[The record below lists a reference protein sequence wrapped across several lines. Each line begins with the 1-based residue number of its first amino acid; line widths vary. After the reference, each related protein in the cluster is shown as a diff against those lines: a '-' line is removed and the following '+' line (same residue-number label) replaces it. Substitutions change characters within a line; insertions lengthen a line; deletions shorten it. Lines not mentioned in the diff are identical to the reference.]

1 MHSEHPEHAKT
12 QKDFQSAIETIKE
25 NILRDTEQPSDLKPP
40 FGRANLGKGHIH
52 DLKTD
57 EIDVKWCSSPWR
69 RRNLPVLWA
78 PDGWKNYQEYQPH
91 PKGCKVDEVTVAEP
105 EDIVQYS

>member
-25 NILRDTEQPSDLKPP
+25 NILRDTKQPSDLKSP
-40 FGRANLGKGHIH
+40 FGRANLGKGHVH

-57 EIDVKWCSSPWR
+57 EIDV
-69 RRNLPVLWA
+69 NVEIHEGGA
-78 PDGWKNYQEYQPH
+78 TYQYFEHPDRWKNYEEYQPH